1 MKRGITMTEH
11 QPETSAKET
20 VKVHVE
26 YKDKD
31 GNVYS
36 MNDVE
41 VPVQEKVVKKV
52 ESSSDIEDTNT
63 VFSPE
68 VLEILKGVGLSDH
81 QDK

>member
-1 MKRGITMTEH
+1 MTEY
-11 QPETSAKET
+11 QPETSRKEF

-41 VPVQEKVVKKV
+41 VPVEASVKNT
-52 ESSSDIEDTNT
+52 EETSINTEETNA

-68 VLEILKGVGLSDH
+68 VQKILKGVGLSEH
-81 QDK
+81 KEN

>member
-1 MKRGITMTEH
+1 MTDKHSEIN
-11 QPETSAKET
+11 EKE
-20 VKVHVE
+20 VVRVHVE

-36 MNDVE
+36 TNDVE

-68 VLEILKGVGLSDH
+68 VLEILKGVGLSNH

>member
-1 MKRGITMTEH
+1 MTKH
-11 QPETSAKET
+11 QPETSAKE
-20 VKVHVE
+20 VIKVHVE

-41 VPVQEKVVKKV
+41 VPVETTIKNA
-52 ESSSDIEDTNT
+52 EETNA

-68 VLEILKGVGLSDH
+68 VLKILKGVGLSEH
-81 QDK
+81 QEK

>member
-1 MKRGITMTEH
+1 MTVH
-11 QPETSAKET
+11 QSEISAKEV

-36 MNDVE
+36 INDVE
-41 VPVQEKVVKKV
+41 VPVEASVKN
-52 ESSSDIEDTNT
+52 IEDIASNSKEINA

-68 VLEILKGVGLSDH
+68 VLKILKGVGLSEH
-81 QDK
+81 QEK

>member
-1 MKRGITMTEH
+1 MTEH
-11 QPETSAKET
+11 QPETSAKEV

-41 VPVQEKVVKKV
+41 VPVQASIKNT
-52 ESSSDIEDTNT
+52 EDTSSNT
-63 VFSPE
+63 EETNAVFSPE
-68 VLEILKGVGLSDH
+68 VLEILKGVGLSNN
-81 QDK
+81 QEK

>member
-1 MKRGITMTEH
+1 MTEH
-11 QPETSAKET
+11 QPGTSKKEV

-36 MNDVE
+36 INDVE
-41 VPVQEKVVKKV
+41 VPVETTIKNA
-52 ESSSDIEDTNT
+52 EDSSLNTEETNA

-68 VLEILKGVGLSDH
+68 VLKILKGVGLSEN
-81 QDK
+81 QEK

>member
-1 MKRGITMTEH
+1 MTDKH
-11 QPETSAKET
+11 SETNEKE
-20 VKVHVE
+20 VVRVHVE

-52 ESSSDIEDTNT
+52 ESSSDGEDTNT

-68 VLEILKGVGLSDH
+68 VLEILKGVGLWDH

>member
-1 MKRGITMTEH
+1 MTEH
-11 QPETSAKET
+11 QSEISEKEV

-36 MNDVE
+36 INDVE
-41 VPVQEKVVKKV
+41 VPVEARLKNT
-52 ESSSDIEDTNT
+52 EDITLNSEETNT

-68 VLEILKGVGLSDH
+68 VLKILKEVGLSEH
-81 QDK
+81 QEN

>member
-1 MKRGITMTEH
+1 MTEH
-11 QPETSAKET
+11 QPETSAKEV

-41 VPVQEKVVKKV
+41 VTVQASIKNTEDT
-52 ESSSDIEDTNT
+52 SSNSEDTNT

-68 VLEILKGVGLSDH
+68 VLEILKGVGLSNN
-81 QDK
+81 QEK

>member
-1 MKRGITMTEH
+1 MTDKH
-11 QPETSAKET
+11 SETNEKE
-20 VKVHVE
+20 VVRVHVE

>member
-1 MKRGITMTEH
+1 MTEH
-11 QPETSAKET
+11 QPETSAKEV

-41 VPVQEKVVKKV
+41 VPVQASIKNT
-52 ESSSDIEDTNT
+52 EDTSSNT
-63 VFSPE
+63 EETNAVFSPE
-68 VLEILKGVGLSDH
+68 VLEILKGVGLSNN
-81 QDK
+81 QEQ

>member
-1 MKRGITMTEH
+1 MTDKYS
-11 QPETSAKET
+11 ETNEKE
-20 VKVHVE
+20 VVRVHVE

-68 VLEILKGVGLSDH
+68 VLEILKGVGLSNH

>member
-1 MKRGITMTEH
+1 MTDKH
-11 QPETSAKET
+11 SETNEKE
-20 VKVHVE
+20 VIKVHVE

-68 VLEILKGVGLSDH
+68 VLEILKGVGLSNH

>member
-1 MKRGITMTEH
+1 MTEH
-11 QPETSAKET
+11 QPETSAKEV

-41 VPVQEKVVKKV
+41 VPVQASTKNT
-52 ESSSDIEDTNT
+52 EDTSSNT
-63 VFSPE
+63 EETNAVFSPE
-68 VLEILKGVGLSDH
+68 VLEILKGVGLSNN
-81 QDK
+81 QEK

>member
-1 MKRGITMTEH
+1 MTEH
-11 QPETSAKET
+11 QLETSGKEV

-36 MNDVE
+36 INDVE
-41 VPVQEKVVKKV
+41 VQV
-52 ESSSDIEDTNT
+52 EASLKNTEDITLNSEETNT

-68 VLEILKGVGLSDH
+68 VLKILKGVGLSEH
-81 QDK
+81 QEN

>member
-1 MKRGITMTEH
+1 MTEH
-11 QPETSAKET
+11 QSEISEKEV

-36 MNDVE
+36 INDVE
-41 VPVQEKVVKKV
+41 VPVEASLKNT
-52 ESSSDIEDTNT
+52 EDITLNSEETNT

-68 VLEILKGVGLSDH
+68 VLKILKGVGLSEH
-81 QDK
+81 QEN

>member
-1 MKRGITMTEH
+1 MTDKHSEIN
-11 QPETSAKET
+11 EKE
-20 VKVHVE
+20 VVRVHVE

-41 VPVQEKVVKKV
+41 VPVQEKIVKKV

>member
-1 MKRGITMTEH
+1 MTEYK
-11 QPETSAKET
+11 PETSAKE
-20 VKVHVE
+20 VIKVHVE

-41 VPVQEKVVKKV
+41 ASVKNT
-52 ESSSDIEDTNT
+52 EDIASNTEETNA

-68 VLEILKGVGLSDH
+68 VLKILKGVGLSKH
-81 QDK
+81 QEK

>member
-1 MKRGITMTEH
+1 MTEH
-11 QPETSAKET
+11 QPETNEKE
-20 VKVHVE
+20 VVRVHVE

-52 ESSSDIEDTNT
+52 RKNLQ
-63 VFSPE
+63 
-68 VLEILKGVGLSDH
+68 VLKFVVPLHRK
-81 QDK
+81 

>member
-1 MKRGITMTEH
+1 MTDKH
-11 QPETSAKET
+11 SETNEKE
-20 VKVHVE
+20 VIKVHVE

-52 ESSSDIEDTNT
+52 ELSSDIEDTNT

-68 VLEILKGVGLSDH
+68 VLEILKGVGLSNH

>member
-1 MKRGITMTEH
+1 MTEH
-11 QPETSAKET
+11 QPETSAKEV

-41 VPVQEKVVKKV
+41 VPVQASTKNTEDT
-52 ESSSDIEDTNT
+52 SSNSEDTNT

-68 VLEILKGVGLSDH
+68 VLEILKGVGLSNN
-81 QDK
+81 KEK

>member
-1 MKRGITMTEH
+1 MTEH
-11 QPETSAKET
+11 QPETSAKEV

-41 VPVQEKVVKKV
+41 VPVQEKNVKKI
-52 ESSSDIEDTNT
+52 ESSSNIEDTNT

-68 VLEILKGVGLSDH
+68 VLEILKGVGLSDN
-81 QDK
+81 QDN

>member
-1 MKRGITMTEH
+1 MTEH
-11 QPETSAKET
+11 QPETSAKEV

-41 VPVQEKVVKKV
+41 VPVQASIKNT
-52 ESSSDIEDTNT
+52 EDTSSNT
-63 VFSPE
+63 EETNAVFSPE
-68 VLEILKGVGLSDH
+68 VLEILKDVGLSNN
-81 QDK
+81 QEK

>member
-1 MKRGITMTEH
+1 MTDKH
-11 QPETSAKET
+11 SETNEKE
-20 VKVHVE
+20 VVRVHVE

-68 VLEILKGVGLSDH
+68 VLEILKGVGLSEH

>member
-1 MKRGITMTEH
+1 MTEH
-11 QPETSAKET
+11 QPETNEKE
-20 VKVHVE
+20 VARVHVE

-68 VLEILKGVGLSDH
+68 VLEILKGVGLSNH

>member
-1 MKRGITMTEH
+1 MTDKYS
-11 QPETSAKET
+11 ETNEKE
-20 VKVHVE
+20 VVRVHVE

>member
-1 MKRGITMTEH
+1 MTEH
-11 QPETSAKET
+11 QSEISAKEV

-36 MNDVE
+36 INDVE
-41 VPVQEKVVKKV
+41 VPVEASVKN
-52 ESSSDIEDTNT
+52 IEDIASNSKEINA

-68 VLEILKGVGLSDH
+68 VLKILKGVGLSEH
-81 QDK
+81 QEK

>member
-1 MKRGITMTEH
+1 MTDKH
-11 QPETSAKET
+11 SETNEKE
-20 VKVHVE
+20 VIKVHVE

>member
-1 MKRGITMTEH
+1 MTEH
-11 QPETSAKET
+11 QSEISEKEV

-36 MNDVE
+36 INDVE
-41 VPVQEKVVKKV
+41 VPVEASVKN
-52 ESSSDIEDTNT
+52 IEDIASNSKEINA

-68 VLEILKGVGLSDH
+68 VLKILKGVGLSEH
-81 QDK
+81 QEK

>member
-1 MKRGITMTEH
+1 MTDKH
-11 QPETSAKET
+11 SETNEKE
-20 VKVHVE
+20 VVRVHVE

-52 ESSSDIEDTNT
+52 ESSSDVEDTNT

-68 VLEILKGVGLSDH
+68 VLEILKGVGLWDH

>member
-1 MKRGITMTEH
+1 MTEH
-11 QPETSAKET
+11 QPKTSGKEV

-36 MNDVE
+36 INDVE
-41 VPVQEKVVKKV
+41 VPVETTLKNT
-52 ESSSDIEDTNT
+52 EDTSSNSEETNT

-68 VLEILKGVGLSDH
+68 VLKILKGVGLSEL
-81 QDK
+81 QEK

>member
-1 MKRGITMTEH
+1 MTEH

-36 MNDVE
+36 TNDVE

>member
-1 MKRGITMTEH
+1 MTDKH
-11 QPETSAKET
+11 SETNEKE
-20 VKVHVE
+20 VVRVHVE

-52 ESSSDIEDTNT
+52 ESSSDVEDTNT

-68 VLEILKGVGLSDH
+68 VLEILKGVGLSNH

>member
-1 MKRGITMTEH
+1 MTEH
-11 QPETSAKET
+11 QPETSAKEV

-41 VPVQEKVVKKV
+41 VPVQASIKNT
-52 ESSSDIEDTNT
+52 EDTSSNT
-63 VFSPE
+63 EETNAVFSPE
-68 VLEILKGVGLSDH
+68 VLEILKGVGLSNN
-81 QDK
+81 

>member
-1 MKRGITMTEH
+1 MTEH
-11 QPETSAKET
+11 QPETSAKEV

-41 VPVQEKVVKKV
+41 VPVQASTKNTEDT
-52 ESSSDIEDTNT
+52 SSNSEETNT

-68 VLEILKGVGLSDH
+68 VLEILKGVGLSNN
-81 QDK
+81 QEN